1 MNVKKRKKEKTILG
15 WREWISLPNL
25 SKLPIKAKVD
35 TGAKTSVLHA
45 HNIEIVERHNKTWVT
60 FEVVPS
66 IKTRHPILAKA
77 LLIDYRTVK
86 SSMGETTKRP
96 VINTIIRVGPE
107 EYSIELTLVDRSL
120 MGYRML
126 IGRQALRRR
135 FLINPSRSFLLDKK
149 RRG

>member
-1 MNVKKRKKEKTILG
+1 MNVKKRKKEKTTLG
-15 WREWISLPNL
+15 WREWITLPHL

-45 HNIEIVERHNKTWVT
+45 HDIEIFERHNKTWVT

-66 IKTRHPILAKA
+66 IKTRSPILAKA
-77 LLIDYRTVK
+77 LLVDYRTVK

-96 VINTIIRVGPE
+96 VIHTIIRVGPE
-107 EYSIELTLVDRSL
+107 EYNIELTLVDRSL

-149 RRG
+149 RKS